1 MEQIIRSKTAIVSS
15 PLIFGEVLFDHF
27 PDKQVLGGAPFNVAW
42 NLHMLGHVPRF
53 ISAVGFDEQADK
65 ILCRMSQ
72 CQLPTDSVQRNQFP
86 TGAVNVSFVD
96 GEPEYEI
103 PLGQAFDHIEYDP
116 VTIASVTPSLLY
128 HGSLIWR
135 NPTSRETLTRLR
147 SNMQT
152 PVFVDLNLR
161 EPWFDQH
168 GLAEI
173 LGGISILKLNKNE
186 LKVVTGIPVAAD
198 DNAVEVAA
206 VAFKRQ
212 HRLDQLWVT
221 AGSEGAWLFDQD
233 DNVSWEAVPPVGE
246 FVDSVGAGDAFAAYV
261 IYGFLNELPAQTTLR
276 QAVRF
281 ATRICQIRGAT
292 SQDSS
297 VYIPV
302 VD

>member
-1 MEQIIRSKTAIVSS
+1 
-15 PLIFGEVLFDHF
+15 
-27 PDKQVLGGAPFNVAW
+27 
-42 NLHMLGHVPRF
+42 MLGCVPRF

-65 ILCRMSQ
+65 VLDRMSQ
-72 CQLPTDSVQRNQFP
+72 SQLPTDFVQRNQFS
-86 TGAVNVSFVD
+86 TGAVNVSFAD

-116 VTIASVTPSLLY
+116 ATIESVTPSLLY

-135 NPTSRETLTRLR
+135 NPTSRQSLTHLR
-147 SNMQT
+147 SNIQA
-152 PVFVDLNLR
+152 PIFVDLNLR
-161 EPWFDQH
+161 EPWFDPQW
-168 GLAEI
+168 LPEI

-186 LKVVTGIPVAAD
+186 LQAVTGTPAAAD
-198 DNAVEVAA
+198 NNAVEAAA

-212 HRLDQLWVT
+212 HNLDQLWVT
-221 AGSEGAWLFDQD
+221 AGSEGAWLFDRD
-233 DNVSWEAVPPVGE
+233 DNASWEAVPPVDG

-261 IYGFLNELPAQTTLR
+261 IYGLLNELPAKVTLR

-281 ATRICQIRGAT
+281 AARICQIRGAT
-292 SQDSS
+292 SQDVS

>member
-1 MEQIIRSKTAIVSS
+1 M
-15 PLIFGEVLFDHF
+15 
-27 PDKQVLGGAPFNVAW
+27 LGGAPFNVAW
-42 NLHMLGHVPRF
+42 NLHMLGCVPRF

-65 ILCRMSQ
+65 VLDRMSQ
-72 CQLPTDSVQRNQFP
+72 SQLPTDFVQRNQFS
-86 TGAVNVSFVD
+86 TGAVNVSFAD

-116 VTIASVTPSLLY
+116 ATIESVTPSLLY

-135 NPTSRETLTRLR
+135 NPTSRQSLTHLR
-147 SNMQT
+147 SNIQA
-152 PVFVDLNLR
+152 PIFVDLNLR
-161 EPWFDQH
+161 EPWFDPQW
-168 GLAEI
+168 LPEI

-186 LKVVTGIPVAAD
+186 LQAVTGTPAAAD
-198 DNAVEVAA
+198 NNAVEAAA

-212 HRLDQLWVT
+212 HNLDQLWVT
-221 AGSEGAWLFDQD
+221 AGSEGAWLFDRD
-233 DNVSWEAVPPVGE
+233 DNASWEAVPPVDK

-281 ATRICQIRGAT
+281 AARICQIRGAT
-292 SQDSS
+292 SQDIS

-302 VD
+302 AD

>member
-1 MEQIIRSKTAIVSS
+1 
-15 PLIFGEVLFDHF
+15 
-27 PDKQVLGGAPFNVAW
+27 
-42 NLHMLGHVPRF
+42 MLGHVPRF

-65 ILCRMSQ
+65 VLCRMSQ
-72 CQLPTDSVQRNQFP
+72 CQLPTDFVQRNQFS

-103 PLGQAFDHIEYDP
+103 PLGQAFDHIEFDP
-116 VTIASVTPSLLY
+116 VAIESVTPSLLY

-135 NPTSRETLTRLR
+135 SPTSRESLTHLR
-147 SNMQT
+147 SNIQA

-161 EPWFDQH
+161 EPWFDLQW
-168 GLAEI
+168 LPEI
-173 LGGISILKLNKNE
+173 LDGISVLKLNKNE
-186 LKVVTGIPVAAD
+186 LQVVTGIPAATD
-198 DNAVEVAA
+198 NNAVKAAA

-212 HRLDQLWVT
+212 NNLDQLWVT
-221 AGSEGAWLFDQD
+221 AGSEGAWLFDRD
-233 DNVSWEAVPPVGE
+233 DNASWEAVPPVDE

-261 IYGFLNELPAQTTLR
+261 IYGLLNELPAKVTLR

-281 ATRICQIRGAT
+281 AARICQIRGAT
-292 SQDSS
+292 SQDIS

>member
-1 MEQIIRSKTAIVSS
+1 M
-15 PLIFGEVLFDHF
+15 
-27 PDKQVLGGAPFNVAW
+27 AW

-53 ISAVGFDEQADK
+53 ISAVGFDEQADR
-65 ILCRMSQ
+65 ILRRMSQ

-86 TGAVNVSFVD
+86 TGAVSVSIVD

-103 PLGQAFDHIEYDP
+103 PPGQAFDHIEYDP
-116 VTIASVTPSLLY
+116 VTIESVTPSLLY

-135 NPTSRETLTRLR
+135 NPTSRKALTRLR
-147 SNMQT
+147 SNIQA
-152 PVFVDLNLR
+152 PGFVDLNLR
-161 EPWFDQH
+161 EPWFDENW
-168 GLAEI
+168 LAEI

-186 LKVVTGIPVAAD
+186 LQVVTGIPAAAD
-198 DNAVEVAA
+198 NNAVEVAA
-206 VAFKRQ
+206 VAFKKQ
-212 HRLDQLWVT
+212 HHLDQLWLT

-233 DNVSWEAVPPVGE
+233 NNVSWEAVPPVGE

-297 VYIPV
+297 VYIPI